1 MQPEETLKVVIK
13 RINIK
18 GALVELLKSSG
29 KNQEITN
36 KSINSKRSLR
46 YKQAKKMWLLYVFLL
61 LPIVHTIIFHY
72 VPMYGIIIAFK
83 DFKPIKGI
91 LGSEWNN
98 FEHFKA
104 LFSSVGFLRVFR
116 NTIYIS
122 FLRLIFGFPAPIILA
137 LLLNEIYHEKFKKVV
152 QTISY
157 LPVFMSWVVLAGV
170 FFEFL
175 SVQRGPVN
183 YIIKAL
189 GGTPID
195 FFTDKFWFIVMIIA
209 TGVWAGV
216 GWGAVIYLA
225 SLSSVNP
232 ELYESAELDGANRF
246 QKAIHIS
253 LPALVPVITIIFI
266 LNLGGI
272 LNAGFDQIF
281 NMYNPLVMEVADI
294 IDTYVYRMGLV
305 NAEYDFSTAV
315 GLFKNVI
322 GLILIIITN
331 LIVSRVSDYGIW

>member
-1 MQPEETLKVVIK
+1 MSNNFSNSQIANKYLINLK
-13 RINIK
+13 
-18 GALVELLKSSG
+18 LKF
-29 KNQEITN
+29 
-36 KSINSKRSLR
+36 R
-46 YKQAKKMWLLYVFLL
+46 YKEVKKMWLLYVFLL
-61 LPIVHTIIFHY
+61 FPIVHTIIFNY
-72 VPMYGIIIAFK
+72 LPMYGVVIAFK
-83 DFKPIKGI
+83 DFKPVKGI

-98 FEHFKA
+98 FQHFKD
-104 LFSSVGFLRVFR
+104 LFSSIGFFRVFK

-122 FLRLIFGFPAPIILA
+122 ILRLAFGFPAPIILA
-137 LLLNEIYHEKFKKVV
+137 LLLNEIWHVKFKKIT

-175 SVQRGPVN
+175 SVQRGPIN
-183 YIIKAL
+183 FIIKGL
-189 GGTPID
+189 GGQPID
-195 FFTDKFWFIVMIIA
+195 FFTNKVWFLVMLIS
-209 TGVWAGV
+209 TGVWSGI

-232 ELYESAELDGANRF
+232 ELYESAELDGANRYH
-246 QKAIHIS
+246 KAVHIS
-253 LPALVPVITIIFI
+253 LPALAPVITILFI

-305 NAEYDFSTAV
+305 NAEYDFSAAV
-315 GLFKNVI
+315 GLFKNII
-322 GLILIIITN
+322 GLILILITN
-331 LIVSRVSDYGIW
+331 LIVRKVSDYGVW